1 MIKLENTKYYIFHS
15 MEASVWGPVRDSV
28 RASIWDSIKMRIG
41 IPCWS
46 IRNAISNR
54 EYND

>member
-1 MIKLENTKYYIFHS
+1 
-15 MEASVWGPVRDSV
+15 MEASVWGPGRDSV